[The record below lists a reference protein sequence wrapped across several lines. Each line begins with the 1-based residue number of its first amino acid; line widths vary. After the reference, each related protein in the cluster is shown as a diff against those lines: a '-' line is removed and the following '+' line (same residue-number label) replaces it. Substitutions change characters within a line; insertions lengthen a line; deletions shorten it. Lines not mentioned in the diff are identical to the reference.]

1 MAGRRVRIRRRTARV
16 GPPRGPYQPGGEDTL
31 TNGGLIVF
39 EGIDGAGKSTQVDLL
54 ARALE
59 AEGRSVVTTREP
71 TDGPHGARIRSL
83 SSQGAAVS
91 LEEELEYFIED
102 RKEHVREVISPAL
115 SRGEVVI
122 SDRYYL
128 SNVAYQ
134 GARGLSAAE
143 VLARNEALFPH
154 PTAAILLETSPRR
167 ALGRVEERGEALN
180 LAYERED
187 FLVRV
192 AGIYAEID
200 RPYLV
205 RVAGE
210 GSPGEVHQ
218 RVVGALSGLLEGAEP

>member
-1 MAGRRVRIRRRTARV
+1 MQEGW
-16 GPPRGPYQPGGEDTL
+16 
-31 TNGGLIVF
+31 LIVF

-54 ARALE
+54 ARAFE
-59 AEGRSVVTTREP
+59 AEGRTVVTTREP

-83 SSQGAAVS
+83 SARGAAVS
-91 LEEELEYFIED
+91 PEEELEYFIED
-102 RKEHVREVISPAL
+102 RKQHVREVISPAL
-115 SRGEVVI
+115 GRGEVVI

-143 VLARNEALFPH
+143 VLERNEALFPH
-154 PTAAILLETSPRR
+154 PSAAVLLEMSPRQ
-167 ALGRVEERGEALN
+167 AVGRVEQRGEALN

-192 AGIYAEID
+192 AEIYAEID

-205 RVAGE
+205 RVRGDR
-210 GSPGEVHQ
+210 SPADVHDEVM
-218 RVVGALSGLLEGAEP
+218 GALSLLLGDARR

>member
-1 MAGRRVRIRRRTARV
+1 VSESARKA
-16 GPPRGPYQPGGEDTL
+16 REPGGESAL
-31 TNGGLIVF
+31 QKGWLIVF
-39 EGIDGAGKSTQVDLL
+39 EGIDGAGKSTQVGLL

-59 AEGRSVVTTREP
+59 AQGRTVVTTREP
-71 TDGPHGARIRSL
+71 TAGPHGARIRRL

-91 LEEELEYFIED
+91 LEEELELFIED
-102 RKEHVREVISPAL
+102 RKEHVREVIAPAL

-134 GARGLSAAE
+134 GARGLSPGE
-143 VLARNEALFPH
+143 VLERNEALFPQ
-154 PTAAILLETSPRR
+154 PMAALLLEASPRQ
-167 ALGRVEERGEALN
+167 ALGRVEARGEALN

-200 RPYLV
+200 RPYLL
-205 RVAGE
+205 RVAGD
-210 GSPGEVHQ
+210 GSPTDVHQ
-218 RVVGALSGLLEGAEP
+218 RVMAALASLLEAGPG